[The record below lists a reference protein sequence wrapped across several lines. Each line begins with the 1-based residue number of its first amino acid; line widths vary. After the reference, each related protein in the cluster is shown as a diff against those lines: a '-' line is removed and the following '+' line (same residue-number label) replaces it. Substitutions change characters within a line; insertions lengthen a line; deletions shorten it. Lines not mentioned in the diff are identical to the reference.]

1 MINSPPPSRRDHA
14 AIAAWLF
21 AVLAMLFAMVVLG
34 GVTRLTQSG
43 LSMVEWHPVSGWLPP
58 ISDTEWQETFRNY
71 QQFPEFR
78 KLNFTMGLAEFKK
91 IFWLEYMHRLW
102 GRLIGIAFFVPL
114 VYFVARRRVDWRLGT
129 KLGVLFVLGGLQ
141 GVLGWY
147 MVKSGLVE
155 RPDVSQ
161 YRLSAHL
168 GAALVIYGY
177 MLWVALGVLF
187 PKPETP
193 PGRRILWRS
202 SLAVVALVF
211 VTVLSGAFVA
221 GTDAGFAY
229 NTFPLMAGQ
238 WVPDGLFD
246 IDPLYLNFFEN
257 ITTIQFDHRLLAEAL
272 FVVIAAFWL
281 MARGAALTARA
292 RHAVNGL
299 AAMAVVQIALGIT
312 TLLLVVPVAL
322 AAAHQAGALV
332 LYTMAVWLA
341 HELRPQGAGEA

>member
-1 MINSPPPSRRDHA
+1 M
-14 AIAAWLF
+14 
-21 AVLAMLFAMVVLG
+21 VFAMVVLG

-58 ISDTEWQETFRNY
+58 TSEAAWRETFHDY

-78 KLNFTMGLAEFKK
+78 KLNFTMDLAEFKE

-102 GRLIGIAFFVPL
+102 GRIIGVAFLVPL
-114 VYFVARRRVDWRLGT
+114 VYFVVRRRVNWRLGA
-129 KLGVLFVLGGLQ
+129 KLGALFVLGGLQ

-187 PKPETP
+187 PEPQAP
-193 PGRRILWRS
+193 PGRRALWRS
-202 SLAVVALVF
+202 SLAVLALII

-221 GTDAGFAY
+221 GTDSGFSY

-246 IDPLYLNFFEN
+246 MDPFILNFFEN

-272 FVVIAAFWL
+272 FVVIAAFWIK
-281 MARGAALTARA
+281 ARGGALTARA

-299 AAMAVVQIALGIT
+299 AAMAVAQIALGIS
-312 TLLLVVPVAL
+312 TLILVVPVVL
-322 AAAHQAGALV
+322 AAAHQAGALI
-332 LYTMAVWLA
+332 LFTLAVWLV
-341 HELRPQGAGEA
+341 HELRPQPTGQA

>member
-1 MINSPPPSRRDHA
+1 MTEDLPPSHRNRA
-14 AIAAWLF
+14 AIATWLF
-21 AVLAMLFAMVVLG
+21 AVLAMLFVMVVLG

-43 LSMVEWHPVSGWLPP
+43 LSMVEWHPVTGWLPP
-58 ISDTEWQETFRNY
+58 TSEAAWRETFRNY

-78 KLNFTMGLAEFKK
+78 QLNFTMDLAEFKE
-91 IFWLEYMHRLW
+91 IFWLEYLHRLW
-102 GRLIGIAFFVPL
+102 GRLIGVAFFVPF
-114 VYFVARRRVDWRLGT
+114 VYFLARRRVGWRLGA
-129 KLGVLFVLGGLQ
+129 KLGTLFVLGGLQ

-147 MVKSGLVE
+147 MVKSGLAE

-177 MLWVALGVLF
+177 MLWVALGLLF
-187 PKPETP
+187 PEPQAP
-193 PGRRILWRS
+193 PGGRKLWRS
-202 SLAVVALVF
+202 SLAVLALIF

-246 IDPLYLNFFEN
+246 MDPFILNFLEN
-257 ITTIQFDHRLLAEAL
+257 ITTIQFEHRLLAETL
-272 FVVIAAFWL
+272 FVVIAAFWI
-281 MARGAALTARA
+281 MARRAALTARA
-292 RHAVNGL
+292 RRAAHGL

-312 TLLLVVPVAL
+312 TLLLVVPVAV

-332 LYTMAVWLA
+332 LYTIAVWMV
-341 HELRPQGAGEA
+341 HEMRPRPA

>member
-1 MINSPPPSRRDHA
+1 M
-14 AIAAWLF
+14 
-21 AVLAMLFAMVVLG
+21 
-34 GVTRLTQSG
+34 
-43 LSMVEWHPVSGWLPP
+43 
-58 ISDTEWQETFRNY
+58 
-71 QQFPEFR
+71 
-78 KLNFTMGLAEFKK
+78 
-91 IFWLEYMHRLW
+91 
-102 GRLIGIAFFVPL
+102 
-114 VYFVARRRVDWRLGT
+114 
-129 KLGVLFVLGGLQ
+129 
-141 GVLGWY
+141 
-147 MVKSGLVE
+147 
-155 RPDVSQ
+155 
-161 YRLSAHL
+161 
-168 GAALVIYGY
+168 
-177 MLWVALGVLF
+177 
-187 PKPETP
+187 
-193 PGRRILWRS
+193 
-202 SLAVVALVF
+202 
-211 VTVLSGAFVA
+211 TVLSGAFVA

-229 NTFPLMAGQ
+229 NTFPLMADQ

-299 AAMAVVQIALGIT
+299 AAMAVMQIALGIT

>member
-1 MINSPPPSRRDHA
+1 MTEDSPPSQRDRA

-21 AVLAMLFAMVVLG
+21 VVLAMLFVMVVLG

-43 LSMVEWHPVSGWLPP
+43 LSMVEWHPVTGWLPP
-58 ISDTEWQETFRNY
+58 TSEAAWRETFLNY

-78 KLNFTMGLAEFKK
+78 QLDFAMDLAQFKK
-91 IFWLEYMHRLW
+91 IFWLEYVHRLW
-102 GRLIGIAFFVPL
+102 GRLIGVAFIVPF
-114 VYFVARRRVDWRLGT
+114 VYFLARRRVDWRLGA
-129 KLGVLFVLGGLQ
+129 KLGALFVLGGLQ

-177 MLWVALGVLF
+177 MLWVALGILF
-187 PKPETP
+187 PEPHAP
-193 PGRRILWRS
+193 PGGRILWRS
-202 SLAVVALVF
+202 SLAVLALIF

-246 IDPLYLNFFEN
+246 LDPVFLNFFEN
-257 ITTIQFDHRLLAEAL
+257 ITTIQFEHRLLAEVL
-272 FVVIAAFWL
+272 FVVIAAFWIK
-281 MARGAALTARA
+281 ARRAALTARA
-292 RHAVNGL
+292 RRAGRGL
-299 AAMAVVQIALGIT
+299 AAMAVVQIALGIS

-332 LYTMAVWLA
+332 LYTIAVWLV
-341 HELRPQGAGEA
+341 HELRPRPA

>member
-1 MINSPPPSRRDHA
+1 MV
-14 AIAAWLF
+14 F
-21 AVLAMLFAMVVLG
+21 VMVVLG

-58 ISDTEWQETFRNY
+58 TSEAAWRETFRNY

-78 KLNFTMGLAEFKK
+78 ELNFTMDLAEFKK
-91 IFWLEYMHRLW
+91 IFWLEYLHRLW
-102 GRLIGIAFFVPL
+102 GRLIGVAFFVPL
-114 VYFVARRRVDWRLGT
+114 VYFLARRRVDWRLGA
-129 KLGVLFVLGGLQ
+129 KLGALFVLGGLQ
-141 GVLGWY
+141 GGLGWY

-177 MLWVALGVLF
+177 MLWVALGILF
-187 PKPETP
+187 PEPQAP
-193 PGRRILWRS
+193 PGRRVLWRS
-202 SLAVVALVF
+202 SLAVLALIF

-221 GTDAGFAY
+221 GTDAGFSY

-246 IDPLYLNFFEN
+246 VDPLFLNFFEN
-257 ITTIQFDHRLLAEAL
+257 ITTIQFEHRLLAEAL
-272 FVVIAAFWL
+272 FAVIAVFWIKT
-281 MARGAALTARA
+281 RGAAPTARA
-292 RHAVNGL
+292 RRAVDGL
-299 AAMAVVQIALGIT
+299 ATMAVVQIALGIS

-332 LYTMAVWLA
+332 LYSLAVWLV
-341 HELRPQGAGEA
+341 HELRPRPAGEA